1 MRHENKLRPAAG
13 ILADEQRAASL
24 RSFGLHARNLTTH
37 CGNDGRVAA
46 GGCGLS
52 DAYVRALVSAN
63 AREAAV

>member
-24 RSFGLHARNLTTH
+24 RSFGLLARNLTTY

-46 GGCGLS
+46 GGCGFS

-63 AREAAV
+63 AREVSL